1 MNGKFEKAKWQVSEN
16 MDTCHFILRKIFPG
30 KAITLLYI

>member
-1 MNGKFEKAKWQVSEN
+1 MNGKFEKAKRQVSEN

>member
-16 MDTCHFILRKIFPG
+16 MDTCRFILRKIFPG
-30 KAITLLYI
+30 KAIILLYI